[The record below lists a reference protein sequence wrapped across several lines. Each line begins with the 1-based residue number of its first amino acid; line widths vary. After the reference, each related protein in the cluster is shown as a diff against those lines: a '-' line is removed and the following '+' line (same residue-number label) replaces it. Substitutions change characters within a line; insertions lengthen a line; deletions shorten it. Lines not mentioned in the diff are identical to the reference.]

1 MPQLIYEELSNMNNK
16 ISDY

>member
-1 MPQLIYEELSNMNNK
+1 MNNK